1 MLGETIAAELQMPGS
16 VDQAAA
22 AQLKDE
28 TRQTKTIALL
38 VSQRDQTPRKPA
50 QVIVVH

>member
-1 MLGETIAAELQMPGS
+1 MLGETIAAGSELHMPGS

-28 TRQTKTIALL
+28 TRQTETIALL
-38 VSQRDQTPRKPA
+38 VSQRDKLLVSQRK
-50 QVIVVH
+50 